1 MKVAIMADSSSG
13 ITQAEAKELG
23 VFIAPVPVFVNEE
36 LFFEDLTLT
45 QAQFYEKLQDK
56 NANVSTSQPNPDT
69 VSEMWLKALEEYD
82 GVVYVP
88 ISSGLS
94 ETGHFLAKMAENDER
109 FRGKV
114 FVADNHR
121 VSITQRQSV
130 MDALK
135 MSKEGKSAK
144 EIHDYLIKSA
154 GESSI
159 YIMVDTLKFLKKSGR
174 LTAAAAAIGTLLK
187 IKPVLQIQGEKLDQ
201 FTKVRKVSDAKTAML
216 GAIQKDFETRFKH
229 IVDAGKM
236 TICVAHTD
244 RLADAEKFKEE
255 ILAMFPNVE
264 FTFVNNLSLSV
275 SCHIGPGSLAVA
287 CASKY

>member
-1 MKVAIMADSSSG
+1 MADSSSG

-36 LFFEDLTLT
+36 LYFEDLTLT
-45 QAQFYEKLQDK
+45 QEQFYEKLKDK

-69 VSEMWLKALEEYD
+69 VAEMWTNALKEYD

-94 ETGHFLAKMAENDER
+94 ETGHFLAKMAENDEN

-144 EIHDYLIKSA
+144 EIHDYLIKTA
-154 GESSI
+154 GETSI

-216 GAIQKDFETRFKH
+216 NAIKKDFETRFKD
-229 IVDAGKM
+229 IVDAGRM
-236 TICVAHTD
+236 TLSIAHTD
-244 RLADAEKFKEE
+244 RLEDAEKFKQEVQE
-255 ILAMFPNVE
+255 MFPNVE
-264 FTFVNNLSLSV
+264 FTVINNLSLSV